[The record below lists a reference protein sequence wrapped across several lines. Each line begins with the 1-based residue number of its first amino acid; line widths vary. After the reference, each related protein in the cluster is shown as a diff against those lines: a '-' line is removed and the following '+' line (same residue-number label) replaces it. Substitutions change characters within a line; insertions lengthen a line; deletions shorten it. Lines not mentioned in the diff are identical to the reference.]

1 MVTVPKPKWR
11 LATGE
16 WVYDSSPSHIH
27 PGVAPFLD
35 DIIAATN
42 SRRRQVIVEKVR
54 YDRVVGYSTCVTT
67 RPGDKIV
74 FARRVNRRGIS
85 RFVKNR
91 RSEPTQFVTVI
102 LRRTERGDYQLKT
115 AYFGEPA
122 PREPWGD
129 RVKPRPHHFWNRHAF
144 VWGVEP
150 IVPGTERYRAPGR

>member
-1 MVTVPKPKWR
+1 VPKTHWQ

-16 WVYDSSPSHIH
+16 RVFDRSPSHIH
-27 PGVAPFLD
+27 PGVRPFLKG
-35 DIIAATN
+35 ILARIN
-42 SRRRQVIVEKVR
+42 SRRRHAIVE
-54 YDRVVGYSTCVTT
+54 VVEHSHLVGHSSCVTT

-129 RVKPRPHHFWNRHAF
+129 SSASRTSRDFWRRHAF
-144 VWGVEP
+144 AW
-150 IVPGTERYRAPGR
+150 GTESIVRGSETYRPPVYR